1 VEGNDALL
9 LIDFVNLKIKSTQ
22 SFKDTHRGRV
32 YVSDHTCIST
42 FVLCFSNKRSIDK
55 KNSFSTQ
62 SRQSIKAHLKVGGRK
77 ALSKSAFLV
86 TDFVNLKIKST
97 QFFKGAHRGRVC
109 VHVFIRMSDHTRIF
123 LLCF

>member
-62 SRQSIKAHLKVGGRK
+62 SRQSIKAHLKVEWAGWK
-77 ALSKSAFLV
+77 ESP
-86 TDFVNLKIKST
+86 
-97 QFFKGAHRGRVC
+97 FKEC
-109 VHVFIRMSDHTRIF
+109 VLGDRLRESQNQVDSVF
-123 LLCF
+123 